1 MRMEYSAETTMGR
14 KASDAGDSFRVIDY
28 YDKLSKD
35 PNTTAYNR
43 LDEFEKRNADSIR
56 AIVNS

>member
-14 KASDAGDSFRVIDY
+14 KASDAGASFRVIDY

>member
-1 MRMEYSAETTMGR
+1 MDYSADTVLGR
-14 KASDAGDSFRVIDY
+14 KASDAGASFRVVEY

-35 PNTTAYNR
+35 PNTDAYNR

-56 AIVNS
+56 AIVNN